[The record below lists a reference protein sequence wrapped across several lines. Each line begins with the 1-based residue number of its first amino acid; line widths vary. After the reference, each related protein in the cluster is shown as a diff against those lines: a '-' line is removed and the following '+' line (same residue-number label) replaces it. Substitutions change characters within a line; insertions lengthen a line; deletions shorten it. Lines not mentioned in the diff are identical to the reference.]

1 MMSNVF
7 LVQMACISEF
17 VSFNL
22 LRYSNIS
29 IILKLKSLLKQRLIL
44 RILNL
49 LQNLS
54 SSLKIIR

>member
-1 MMSNVF
+1 MMSHVF

>member
-1 MMSNVF
+1 MMSHVF
-7 LVQMACISEF
+7 LVQMACINEF

-29 IILKLKSLLKQRLIL
+29 IILKLKGLLKRRLIL

-54 SSLKIIR
+54 ISLKIIR

>member
-1 MMSNVF
+1 MMSHVF

-29 IILKLKSLLKQRLIL
+29 IILKLKGLLKRRLIL

-54 SSLKIIR
+54 ISLKIIR